1 MQKTKSSFLFS
12 SFLAIFGYNFA
23 NFLHFLANFALIKA
37 LAVDLYGE
45 YLTTTAYAT
54 LLTIPLSII
63 ILIITKIVG
72 QLPSKK
78 QLPFLLLSKKRLW
91 QNFLSWWWWLTLALL
106 SLLFFI
112 NAFGNF
118 SSFFSLLYLGLNL
131 ILSTIIAFYAGF
143 LQGRRNF
150 KIYYQ
155 SMILAA
161 LIKLLGFG
169 LLYFYLPSL
178 VLAYAVLIIAQC
190 SSWWWTVRYFRQ
202 QTCHLTC
209 RQKVLPLNL
218 RKFFLSEKF
227 YLPAITMTG
236 LLAFANL
243 DLVLTNKLLHSLQ
256 AGYYAVL
263 TLFSK
268 IISYAL
274 TPVTEV
280 VFAFAI
286 SRQSKAAGKRQL
298 FLVMILFIILG
309 VGATIVYYYAGVY
322 LIPLVS
328 KREYLA
334 LAPWLPAMAIF
345 GSLQTFN
352 LLLGKQLVS
361 HNQKRSM
368 IALAIALLQGIGIFI
383 FHQNFSQIIWVNLI
397 TSAIL
402 LICYWQKIY
411 QLHYQ
416 TTKGKK

>member
-12 SFLAIFGYNFA
+12 SLLAVFGYNFA
-23 NFLHFLANFALIKA
+23 NLLHFLANFALIKA
-37 LAVDLYGE
+37 LSVSLYGE
-45 YLTTTAYAT
+45 YLATTAYAT
-54 LLTIPLSII
+54 LLTIPLSIVL
-63 ILIITKIVG
+63 LIITKIVG
-72 QLPSKK
+72 QLPEKK
-78 QLPFLLLSKKRLW
+78 QLPFLLLTKKRLW
-91 QNFLSWWWWLTLALL
+91 QNFLVHWWWLSAALL
-106 SLLFFI
+106 LLLLLI
-112 NAFGNF
+112 NSFGKF
-118 SSFFSLLYLGLNL
+118 STTFSLIYLGFNL

-143 LQGRRNF
+143 LQGGRNF
-150 KIYYQ
+150 NIYYQ

-161 LIKLLGFG
+161 LLKLVGFG
-169 LLYFYLPSL
+169 MLYFYLPSL
-178 VLAYAVLIIAQC
+178 ELAYLILLISQA
-190 SSWWWTVRYFRQ
+190 SSWWWTARYFSK
-202 QTCHLTC
+202 QTCRLAC
-209 RQKVLPLNL
+209 RAKVRPINL
-218 RKFFLSEKF
+218 GKFFLSEKF
-227 YLPAITMTG
+227 YLPAITMAG

-243 DLVLTNKLLHSLQ
+243 DLVLTNKLLHSVQ
-256 AGYYAVL
+256 AGYYAAL

-274 TPVTEV
+274 APVTEV

-286 SRQSKAAGKRQL
+286 SRQNKATQKRQL
-298 FLVMILFIILG
+298 LLVMISFVVLG
-309 VGATIVYYYAGVY
+309 TLATVIYYYAGTY

-352 LLLGKQLVS
+352 LLLGKQLLS

-368 IALAIALLQGIGIFI
+368 LALAMALLQGIGIFL

-416 TTKGKK
+416 TAKGNK